1 MKGKM
6 KTEGLFMVVIALGVL
21 LAAGCGGYATLPREK
36 ISEGDKALLEA
47 KQSNA
52 SLNAPVEL
60 KAAEDKLAAAKAA
73 FAKKDYEEAT
83 LLAEQAS
90 VDADYAQA
98 TGTSVKAK
106 KKAEEIRQNIQTLRQ
121 EIDQLSQQIT
131 QQGGK

>member
-83 LLAEQAS
+83 FLAEQAS

-98 TGTSVKAK
+98 TGTSMKAK

-121 EIDQLSQQIT
+121 EIDQLSKQIT

>member
-1 MKGKM
+1 MKVRM
-6 KTEGLFMVVIALGVL
+6 KTEGLFVVVIALCIL
-21 LAAGCGGYATLPREK
+21 LTGGCAGYSTLPREK

-98 TGTSVKAK
+98 TGTSMKAK
-106 KKAEEIRQNIQTLRQ
+106 KKAEEIRQSIQTLRQ
-121 EIDQLSQQIT
+121 EIDQLSKQIT